1 MGTQAAPT
9 LASKVAGSR
18 NQHRLSAAPGGKR
31 AGRGCL
37 DLAAAHPHLSGGRC
51 NRGERCRISLAFNA
65 AARAERIGMG
75 RVSILDIRAEWKLIG
90 YFCLGYSIEEEDVPL
105 LETLGW
111 EERRTGPSFLIH
123 R

>member
-1 MGTQAAPT
+1 VESAP
-9 LASKVAGSR
+9 V
-18 NQHRLSAAPGGKR
+18 
-31 AGRGCL
+31 
-37 DLAAAHPHLSGGRC
+37 
-51 NRGERCRISLAFNA
+51 EV
-65 AARAERIGMG
+65 
-75 RVSILDIRAEWKLIG
+75 VSISRRRIPICPAAGATEGNDAVFRSPPTPPRVPEDRHGPGVDPRSGRNYRDPRCSAEWKLIG